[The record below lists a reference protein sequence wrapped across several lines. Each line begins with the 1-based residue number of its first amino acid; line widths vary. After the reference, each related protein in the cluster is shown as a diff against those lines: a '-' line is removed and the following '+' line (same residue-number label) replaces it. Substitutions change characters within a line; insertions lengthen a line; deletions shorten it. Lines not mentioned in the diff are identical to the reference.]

1 MDTPDPKSV
10 EGFRKPG
17 ITLEGRVAQLFRLM
31 GYNIT
36 RNRVVEGHEIDVF
49 AEKEGSRV
57 IAECKEYYSQLI
69 SRDLILIFATKVRD
83 IMPDEAWFVTINDF
97 ESSALDLC
105 GRYGIRAVTGYT
117 LEEFEDQAIK
127 NRDAVV
133 IGEIPR
139 EDMILRRLRRR
150 RAELSHE
157 KRRVKELRHVVGQI
171 DDLRVQRIELP
182 PYLFP
187 TKEGDL
193 EKKYIWLSDV
203 EKMPKIVDD
212 GSITDIVVNIGGR
225 PLVRGFKNFIEEEH
239 NFTFWVLIFL
249 IIVGIGAY
257 YLGYIYL
264 ILFIIISGTVY
275 LYREKLVTTSSKIIN
290 IPAADARLVSGLGL
304 LFQTTTQPFEDDL
317 MDYSFSDLMNL
328 DMMLVDNT
336 PIGWSKDFVVDKESW
351 MIHGIQIKLSENISS
366 DIGETEVIIPAE
378 HIEFLHQI
386 GKSEIKINA
395 LYVLSE
401 DFLTE
406 KKQI

>member
-1 MDTPDPKSV
+1 VDTQDASA

-17 ITLEGRVAQLFRLM
+17 TTLEGRVANLFRLM
-31 GYNIT
+31 GYDVI

-57 IAECKEYYSQLI
+57 IVECKEYYTQLI

-139 EDMILRRLRRR
+139 EDMILRRLQGH
-150 RAELSHE
+150 RAELSRE
-157 KRRVKELRHVVGQI
+157 KRRVNDIRKVVGQI
-171 DDLRVQRIELP
+171 DDLRVQHIELP

-193 EKKYIWLSDV
+193 EKRYVWLSDV
-203 EKMPKIVDD
+203 EKMPKIVDE

-225 PLVRGFKNFIEEEH
+225 PLVRGFKNLIEEE
-239 NFTFWVLIFL
+239 NDITIYVILFL
-249 IIVGIGAY
+249 LMGIIGTY
-257 YLGYIYL
+257 YLWYIYS
-264 ILFIIISGTVY
+264 ILFIIISGTIVY
-275 LYREKLVTTSSKIIN
+275 LYREKLVTTSSKTIN
-290 IPAADARLVSGLGL
+290 IPAADARLVSDLGL
-304 LFQTTTQPFEDDL
+304 LFQTTTQPFEDGL

-336 PIGWSKDFVVDKESW
+336 PVGWSKDFVVDKESW
-351 MIHGIQIKLSENISS
+351 RIHGIQLKLSENISS
-366 DIGETEVIIPAE
+366 DIGETEVIVPTE

-386 GKSEIKINA
+386 GKSEIRINA
-395 LYVLSE
+395 LYVLS
-401 DFLTE
+401 DGFLTE
-406 KKQI
+406 RKQI